1 MSTQNKYFWF
11 FWETS
16 LKACGNCKDSQW
28 STDGHLHHLFCLDA
42 EYLIWKYFHVIK
54 AELGGSFQNSS
65 VRGCPNKCLTPILF
79 SMWHLWWER
88 LEHESQI
95 LPVSARDCP
104 ELNAW
109 DPSMRNSPELSAEIK
124 LICQPQAT
132 TCKSAT
138 NMNTLPEIGLLN
150 CCGLS
155 CSQSPST
162 LYVNRNQDG
171 HLCKSWQNVID

>member
-1 MSTQNKYFWF
+1 MRKLQR
-11 FWETS
+11 
-16 LKACGNCKDSQW
+16 W
-28 STDGHLHHLFCLDA
+28 SIDGHLHNLFCLDA
-42 EYLIWKYFHVIK
+42 EYLIYYYFHVIK
-54 AELGGSFQNSS
+54 AELGGGFQKSS
-65 VRGCPNKCLTPILF
+65 IHGCPNKCLTPILF

-109 DPSMRNSPELSAEIK
+109 DPSMRNSQELSAEIK
-124 LICQPQAT
+124 LICQPQAS

-138 NMNTLPEIGLLN
+138 NMNTLPEIGSLN

-155 CSQSPST
+155 CSPPALNLHLHFMLIETKTATS
-162 LYVNRNQDG
+162 VN
-171 HLCKSWQNVID
+171 HEKM